1 MIVGKYEFESSE
13 IAGEEIEKI
22 LELNI
27 KCDIVQ
33 LGYILISAGKYKRTH
48 KGELVAKREPV
59 YSDKYHVDV
68 LWRELDECPKE
79 WNDFSVNVEGEGS
92 HSFAGIKYKN

>member
-22 LELNI
+22 LESNI
-27 KCDIVQ
+27 KCDIVR
-33 LGYILISAGKYKRTH
+33 LGYITIDYGVYKRSP
-48 KGELVAKREPV
+48 KGKLIALKEPI

-68 LWRELDECPKE
+68 LWKELDECPKE
-79 WNDFSVNVEGEGS
+79 WDDFSVNVEDEGS